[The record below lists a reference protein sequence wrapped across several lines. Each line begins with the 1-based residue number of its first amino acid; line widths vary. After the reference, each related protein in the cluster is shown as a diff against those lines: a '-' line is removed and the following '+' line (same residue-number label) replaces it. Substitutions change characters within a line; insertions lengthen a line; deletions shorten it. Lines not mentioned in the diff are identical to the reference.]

1 MIPIG
6 GGDTRST
13 HRLDELGVETLSLTE
28 PLTVVAAWRATL
40 ISLAGRVQRHGLQK
54 DLPGRTEGEHD
65 EHGCSDELAEDG
77 GDVCRLAGTPRRGTG
92 LLLLTV
98 LGYENAVG
106 GDDLVVLLLE
116 VIVVGWEDVVGHDG
130 IVM

>member
-1 MIPIG
+1 
-6 GGDTRST
+6 
-13 HRLDELGVETLSLTE
+13 
-28 PLTVVAAWRATL
+28 
-40 ISLAGRVQRHGLQK
+40 
-54 DLPGRTEGEHD
+54 
-65 EHGCSDELAEDG
+65 
-77 GDVCRLAGTPRRGTG
+77 
-92 LLLLTV
+92 LLLTV